1 MKQSIESAANGKSTK
16 PEKPTPDFPLFPHA
30 TGRWAKKICGHLV
43 YFGPWRDPKGALE
56 KYKREREDLEAGRKP
71 RPAGA
76 QEGLTIKELVNKF
89 LTAKRHLTDTRE
101 ITECTFRDYHATCGR
116 LVDIFGRSRLV
127 DDLTAADFEHLRVKL
142 AKVRGPVALGNEIGR
157 VRVVFKFATDNR
169 LVDRPIAYGQGFKKP
184 TRKTL
189 RKARA
194 ERGPRIFEAAELTRI
209 IDKAGVS
216 LKAMVLL
223 GINAGLGQ
231 SDISNLPLSALD
243 LDAGWINYPRPKTGI
258 DRRCPLWPETIAA
271 LREVLANRPKPSD
284 PADAALVFITKQGNR
299 WVRTNKAGEPDNPDN
314 PEKWTNI
321 DSISQEFRKVL
332 ADLKI
337 NGHRGFYCLRRGFE
351 TQGGDSL
358 DQVAVDFIMGHARDD
373 MASLYRQRIS
383 DERLRKV
390 TDCIHTWLY
399 PPKPETTS

>member
-1 MKQSIESAANGKSTK
+1 MKQSIESAADGKSTK
-16 PEKPTPDFPLFPHA
+16 PEKPTPDFPLFAHA
-30 TGRWAKKICGHLV
+30 TGRWAKKIRRQTH

-56 KYKREREDLEAGRKP
+56 KYKREREDLEAGRTP
-71 RPAGA
+71 QPEGA
-76 QEGLTIKELVNKF
+76 KDGLILKDLVNKF

-101 ITECTFRDYHATCGR
+101 ITERTFRDYHATCTR
-116 LVDIFGRSRLV
+116 LVDVFGKNRLV

-142 AKVRGPVALGNEIGR
+142 SKLRGPVSLGNEIGR
-157 VRVVFKFATDNR
+157 VRVVLKFATDNR
-169 LVDRPIAYGQGFKKP
+169 LVNRPIAYGQGFRKP

-194 ERGPRIFEAAELTRI
+194 ERGPRIFEAAELKRI
-209 IDKAGVS
+209 IDEAGVP
-216 LKAMVLL
+216 LKAMILL

-231 SDISNLPLSALD
+231 SDIANLPLSALD
-243 LDAGWINYPRPKTGI
+243 LEGGWLNYPRPKTGI
-258 DRRCPLWPETIAA
+258 DRRCPLWAETIEAIRKA
-271 LREVLANRPKPSD
+271 LADRTKPSNKD
-284 PADAALVFITKQGNR
+284 DAELVFITGQGNR
-299 WVRTNKAGEPDNPDN
+299 WVRTYKTGEPDDDDN

-321 DSISQEFRKVL
+321 DAISQEFRKVL
-332 ADLKI
+332 AKLKI

-390 TDCIHTWLY
+390 VECVHGWLY
-399 PPKPETTS
+399 PPKPEAKS